1 MSSGTISQTPIRF
14 VSPRGGSTSR
24 QSRNKQDPDVIKRDR
39 GAIELIALQ
48 LVQRRVN
55 EREAILWTYD
65 PKLFKS
71 QGRRTPR
78 EELVRRKV
86 KRQLCAI
93 AQTNA
98 IDIMHDLD
106 AKQYKI
112 DKRTYDRLVPRA
124 VELIFAN
131 GWMQIDSVTQIK
143 YKIDKSRRIKGKR
156 HERKRYDEHRMIA
169 VATVIGRAAVD
180 ERRAR
185 EAEGRRRALEVGHPS
200 TGNVTVIRKE
210 VAA

>member
-55 EREAILWTYD
+55 QQVILWTYD

-86 KRQLCAI
+86 KRQLCAM
-93 AQTNA
+93 AQTNS
-98 IDIMHDLD
+98 IDIMRYLD
-106 AKQYKI
+106 KKKSEVDKQ
-112 DKRTYDRLVPRA
+112 TYDRLVPRA

-131 GWMQIDSVTQIK
+131 GWMQIDSVTQTK
-143 YKIDKSRRIKGKR
+143 YRIDKSRRVKGKQ

-180 ERRAR
+180 ERRER
-185 EAEGRRRALEVGHPS
+185 EAEGCRRALEVGHPS